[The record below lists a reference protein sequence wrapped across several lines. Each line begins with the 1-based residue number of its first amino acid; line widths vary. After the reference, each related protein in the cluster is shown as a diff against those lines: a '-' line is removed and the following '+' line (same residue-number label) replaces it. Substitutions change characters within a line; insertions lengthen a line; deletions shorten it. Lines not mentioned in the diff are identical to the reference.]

1 MEGRLSEACQF
12 DTFLHG
18 GMRCRPT
25 ARYGPAQKTSCPRQT
40 GIRKNG
46 QEAKPVGTE
55 FSVDTVHTRLCAEG
69 PLASRFREN
78 DPRPVVPRLT
88 RPLASRS
95 PITNVENRLR
105 GNGVFAHGKLAVP
118 ARHGPTWVLCRYE
131 PPTVPCR
138 V

>member
-1 MEGRLSEACQF
+1 MEGRISEACQF
-12 DTFLHG
+12 DTFLRG

-69 PLASRFREN
+69 TPGFTLPDNKRQGQASR
-78 DPRPVVPRLT
+78 
-88 RPLASRS
+88 
-95 PITNVENRLR
+95 
-105 GNGVFAHGKLAVP
+105 G
-118 ARHGPTWVLCRYE
+118 
-131 PPTVPCR
+131 
-138 V
+138 